1 MAIGNPMYHWC
12 NLELRQFFGYDK
24 PLTVENA
31 EEAWNFCNEKLRTDP
46 NLTVRG
52 IIKKANVAFIGTT
65 DDPVD
70 TLEWHGRIAA
80 DKTIDVKV
88 CPSFRPDKA
97 INIIFDLITNIPESI
112 YVSSMDAD
120 SRVKLIT
127 QRASFKAATVSTT
140 LSIPAG
146 FTGILT
152 AIPDIAAIWRIQAQ
166 LVADIAATYGKIAL
180 LTREAMV
187 WCLFRHSAAQLLRD
201 VAVWSGA
208 CSAIAPPSSS
218 ATSPSV
224 PAAASSSKSFPRP
237 PSRRSSRK
245 SGSKY
250 RPRS

>member
-1 MAIGNPMYHWC
+1 MSDC
-12 NLELRQFFGYDK
+12 SKE
-24 PLTVENA
+24 
-31 EEAWNFCNEKLRTDP
+31 
-46 NLTVRG
+46 
-52 IIKKANVAFIGTT
+52 TT
-65 DDPVD
+65 DK
-70 TLEWHGRIAA
+70 L
-80 DKTIDVKV
+80 K
-88 CPSFRPDKA
+88 DKA

-201 VAVWSGA
+201 VAVRTGSRVVVQKLSTTALKKVIEKIGLK
-208 CSAIAPPSSS
+208 ISS
-218 ATSPSV
+218 TFL
-224 PAAASSSKSFPRP
+224 SKSLLRAIPAIGAIGNGAYAYYDTTEVGKTAEAYF
-237 PSRRSSRK
+237 K
-245 SGSKY
+245 ALADNDEKIANNE
-250 RPRS
+250 

>member
-1 MAIGNPMYHWC
+1 MSDC
-12 NLELRQFFGYDK
+12 SKE
-24 PLTVENA
+24 
-31 EEAWNFCNEKLRTDP
+31 
-46 NLTVRG
+46 
-52 IIKKANVAFIGTT
+52 TT
-65 DDPVD
+65 DK
-70 TLEWHGRIAA
+70 L
-80 DKTIDVKV
+80 K
-88 CPSFRPDKA
+88 DKA

-166 LVADIAATYGKIAL
+166 LVADIAATYGKIAQ

-201 VAVWSGA
+201 VAVRTGSRVVVQKLSTTALKKVVEKIGLKISSTFLSKSLLRAIPAIGA
-208 CSAIAPPSSS
+208 IGNGAYAYYD
-218 ATSPSV
+218 TTEV
-224 PAAASSSKSFPRP
+224 GKTAAAYFKALADQEKTDSEEGAEKA
-237 PSRRSSRK
+237 
-245 SGSKY
+245 
-250 RPRS
+250 